1 VREQS
6 ENAAPRRRVPGH
18 PSLLL
23 LLLLFVLVYPDIGP
37 RAHAS
42 TEII

>member
-1 VREQS
+1 VKT
-6 ENAAPRRRVPGH
+6 PRRRVPGH

-23 LLLLFVLVYPDIGP
+23 LILLLLFIIVYPDIG
-37 RAHAS
+37 RWAHTS

>member
-23 LLLLFVLVYPDIGP
+23 LLFVLVYPDIGP